1 LNLELALDQGLKLYP
16 AELQAHHRIDRPRIL
31 DQLRLATPLL
41 LPSGDIL
48 DVGGGFSAFAPALA
62 LAGHRVT
69 IMDSYVTPSA
79 KAYPWADQPM
89 FAGSG
94 VRIVEVDASGPDFA
108 PGSAAFDLV
117 TCIDSIEHW
126 HRSPRRSLHAMMAAL
141 RPGGGLMIG
150 VPNCVNLRK
159 RLTVPFG
166 HGKWSSMASWY
177 DEPEFT
183 SHVREPDVDDLAV
196 IARDLGLQDVRIV
209 GRNWSGY
216 ASPSRAIRLAARLT
230 DRMLQLRPSLC
241 SDLYLIGRKPG
252 LGVPASHATGAA

>member
-1 LNLELALDQGLKLYP
+1 LTIEATLDRALSLFP
-16 AELQAHHRIDRPRIL
+16 PELQAHHRFDRPRIL
-31 DQLRLATPLL
+31 DQLRLAAPLL
-41 LPSGDIL
+41 PATGDIL
-48 DVGGGFSAFAPALA
+48 DVGGGFAAFAPALS

-79 KAYPWADQPM
+79 QAYPWADQPM

-94 VRIVEVDASGPDFA
+94 VRIVEIDASGPDFA
-108 PGSAAFDLV
+108 PGIAAFDLV

-126 HRSPRRSLHAMMAAL
+126 HRSPRRSLHAMMASL
-141 RPGGGLMIG
+141 RPGGSLIVG

-166 HGKWSSMASWY
+166 RGKWSSMAAWY
-177 DEPEFT
+177 EAPEFT
-183 SHVREPDVDDLAV
+183 SHVREPDVDDLRV
-196 IARDLGLQDVRIV
+196 IARDLGLEQVRIV
-209 GRNWSGY
+209 GRNWSGH

-230 DRMLQLRPSLC
+230 DRLLQLRPSLC

-252 LGVPASHATGAA
+252 LGVAVSRATGAA

>member
-1 LNLELALDQGLKLYP
+1 M
-16 AELQAHHRIDRPRIL
+16 L
-31 DQLRLATPLL
+31 DQLHLAAPLL
-41 LPSGDIL
+41 PPSGDVL
-48 DVGGGFSAFAPALA
+48 DVGGGFAAFAPALA

-89 FAGSG
+89 FAASG

-108 PGSAAFDLV
+108 PGVGHYDLV

-126 HRSPRRSLHAMMAAL
+126 HRSPRRSLHAMMTAL
-141 RPGGGLMIG
+141 SPGGGLMIG
-150 VPNCVNLRK
+150 VPNCVNMRK

-166 HGKWSSMASWY
+166 HGKWSPMASWY

-183 SHVREPDVDDLAV
+183 SHVREPDVDDLEV
-196 IARDLGLQDVRIV
+196 IARDLGLEDFRIV
-209 GRNWSGY
+209 GRNWSGHS
-216 ASPSRAIRLAARLT
+216 SPSRATRLAARLM

-241 SDLYLIGRKPG
+241 SDLYLIVRKSG